1 MALKV
6 ENSDTAVA
14 GKIDHRVFHADE
26 ERELDAR
33 FAELSGTDVHLPS
46 WEGAEWKVPVGVE
59 RLTIAFGTFGSI

>member
-1 MALKV
+1 MAMKP
-6 ENSDTAVA
+6 ESSDDVA
-14 GKIDHRVFHADE
+14 AARLDHHVFHADE

-33 FAELSGTDVHLPS
+33 FAELSGTDMHLPS